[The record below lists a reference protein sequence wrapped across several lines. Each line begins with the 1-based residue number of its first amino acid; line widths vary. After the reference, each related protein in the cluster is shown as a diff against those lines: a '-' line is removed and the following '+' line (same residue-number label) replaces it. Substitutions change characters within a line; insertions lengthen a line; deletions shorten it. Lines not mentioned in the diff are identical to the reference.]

1 MEGSKELTRKYRGE
15 LRPYL
20 EMLMHHKDSLPEQ
33 EWRAFVS
40 KTERSIVTNPDQY
53 LVGISKK
60 DVDERIVHTLFLE
73 FIANMEQC

>member
-20 EMLMHHKDSLPEQ
+20 EMLMHHKYSLPEL

-40 KTERSIVTNPDQY
+40 KTEQSIMANPDQY

-60 DVDERIVHTLFLE
+60 DVDERIVHELFLE
-73 FIANMEQC
+73 FIAHMGQD

>member
-20 EMLMHHKDSLPEQ
+20 EMLMHHKYSLPEL

-40 KTERSIVTNPDQY
+40 KTEQSIVTNPDQY

-73 FIANMEQC
+73 FIANMDQS